1 MSQFSLETEL
11 SNVLR
16 MDGPINRGPAMRWQ
30 RKNDVDCNA
39 SLNAS
44 CGPSKT
50 PVKSASNK
58 SLSKTPSS
66 GESVGFKTPK
76 SGGKFLHK
84 KNKKCVTGPSS
95 PEASLCGLHCVP
107 RHDLPKHVIYVSGDT
122 CYIFVFFLQFKF
134 QHCLPELHIFIHPLG
149 LKN

>member
-84 KNKKCVTGPSS
+84 KCVTGPSS

-122 CYIFVFFLQFKF
+122 CYIFVFFSNLNFSIV
-134 QHCLPELHIFIHPLG
+134 CRSFISLFIPLA
-149 LKN
+149 